1 MSIFDSCSKEI
12 NCTPL
17 QGQNF
22 VDMELALN
30 GIQLVIAYIIGSV
43 PSAVW
48 IGTKF
53 YGVDVR
59 EHGSKNAGATNTLR
73 VLGPKAA
80 LPVFALDFVKG
91 FAAVMLVHFSDFT
104 PGTSQFIN
112 FQLLLGAL
120 AVVGHIAPIFAG
132 FRGGKGVATL
142 AGIGV
147 ALSPVSALL
156 CILVFAVVFVITRYV
171 SVGSMLAGICY
182 PVFIS
187 VLQPNAPMPLVI
199 FGNVVA
205 VLLIFTHR
213 KNIKRLFKGE
223 ENRISFKR
231 KKA

>member
-1 MSIFDSCSKEI
+1 M
-12 NCTPL
+12 

-22 VDMELALN
+22 EIMEFALN
-30 GIQLVIAYIIGSV
+30 GIQLFIAYIIGSI

-48 IGTKF
+48 IGRRF

-73 VLGPKAA
+73 VLGPRAA
-80 LPVFALDFVKG
+80 LPVFTLDFVKG
-91 FAAVMLVHFSDFT
+91 FVAVMLVHFSNYT
-104 PGTSQFIN
+104 PGTTQFVN

-120 AVVGHIAPIFAG
+120 AVIGHIAPIFAG

-156 CILVFAVVFVITRYV
+156 CILVFAVVFASTRYV
-171 SVGSMLAGICY
+171 SVGSMTAGICY
-182 PVFIS
+182 PVFINL
-187 VLQPNAPMPLVI
+187 LQPNAPIPLVV

-223 ENRISFKR
+223 ENRISFK
-231 KKA
+231 KKKS

>member
-1 MSIFDSCSKEI
+1 M
-12 NCTPL
+12 
-17 QGQNF
+17 
-22 VDMELALN
+22 N
-30 GIQLVIAYIIGSV
+30 GFQLFIAYILGSI

-48 IGTKF
+48 IGTRF

-80 LPVFALDFVKG
+80 IPVFALDFIKG
-91 FAAVMLVHFSDFT
+91 FVAVMLVHFSDFT
-104 PGTSQFIN
+104 PGTAQFVN

-147 ALSPVSALL
+147 ALSPQAALL
-156 CILVFAVVFVITRYV
+156 AIAIFAVVFIASRYV
-171 SVGSMLAGICY
+171 SVGSMTAGISY
-182 PVFIS
+182 PIIVH
-187 VLQPNAPMPLVI
+187 LLEPNAPTPLVI
-199 FGNVVA
+199 FSNIVA

-223 ENRISFKR
+223 ENKISFK
-231 KKA
+231 KK

>member
-1 MSIFDSCSKEI
+1 
-12 NCTPL
+12 
-17 QGQNF
+17 
-22 VDMELALN
+22 MELAFH
-30 GIQLVIAYIIGSV
+30 GFQLLIAYVLGSI

-80 LPVFALDFVKG
+80 LPVFALDFIKG
-91 FAAVMLVHFSDFT
+91 AVAVMLVHFTDYT
-104 PGTSQFIN
+104 PGTYQFVN
-112 FQLLLGAL
+112 FQLLLGTL

-147 ALSPVSALL
+147 ALSPVAALL
-156 CILVFAVVFVITRYV
+156 AVGVFAIVFLATRYV
-171 SVGSMLAGICY
+171 SVGSMSAGIAY
-182 PVFIS
+182 SIIVNLF
-187 VLQPNAPMPLVI
+187 VANAPTPLVI
-199 FGNVVA
+199 FSNVVA

-223 ENRISFKR
+223 ESKISFK
-231 KKA
+231 KKS

>member
-1 MSIFDSCSKEI
+1 
-12 NCTPL
+12 
-17 QGQNF
+17 
-22 VDMELALN
+22 MELALN
-30 GIQLVIAYIIGSV
+30 GFQLFIAYILGSI

-53 YGVDVR
+53 YGIDVR

-80 LPVFALDFVKG
+80 LPVFTLDFVKG
-91 FAAVMLVHFSDFT
+91 FIAVMLVHFSSFT
-104 PGTSQFIN
+104 PGTNEFVN

-147 ALSPVSALL
+147 ALSPQSALL
-156 CILVFAVVFVITRYV
+156 CLLVFVAVFLITRYV
-171 SVGSMLAGICY
+171 SLGSMIAGISY
-182 PVFIS
+182 PIFINL
-187 VLQPNAPMPLVI
+187 LQPNAPTPLVI

-223 ENRISFKR
+223 ENRISFK
-231 KKA
+231 KK

>member
-1 MSIFDSCSKEI
+1 
-12 NCTPL
+12 
-17 QGQNF
+17 
-22 VDMELALN
+22 MELALN
-30 GIQLVIAYIIGSV
+30 GFQLFIAYILGSI

-48 IGTKF
+48 IGTRF

-80 LPVFALDFVKG
+80 IPVFALDFIKG
-91 FAAVMLVHFSDFT
+91 FVAVMLVHFSDFT
-104 PGTSQFIN
+104 PGTAQFVN

-147 ALSPVSALL
+147 ALSPQAALL
-156 CILVFAVVFVITRYV
+156 AIAIFAVVFIASRYV
-171 SVGSMLAGICY
+171 SVGSMTAGISY
-182 PVFIS
+182 PIIVH
-187 VLQPNAPMPLVI
+187 LLEPNAPTPLVI
-199 FGNVVA
+199 FSNIVA

-223 ENRISFKR
+223 ENKISFK
-231 KKA
+231 KK